1 MRQAEQVAR
10 RLAKARPASTAT
22 IESLD
27 GAGSRP

>member
-10 RLAKARPASTAT
+10 RLARARSASTAT

-27 GAGSRP
+27 GTTGR